1 MKLVKIIFVSMGTKP
16 KPVIPV
22 VEVLAVAFVSLGL
35 YLPFLSIQYDTNGLI
50 EAMAV
55 ENGPVLNKNHI
66 LFRPLGLLA
75 WRASHLAGYTGNSLH
90 VLQTISAVAG
100 AFGIGFAFLAFRRLS
115 VSRAS
120 AYAGTA
126 FLATSFTY
134 WVSATDVFYISVA
147 AMFAAAAFACVV
159 HAESHR
165 AMLVAGIL
173 VALSIFTW
181 QGSIF
186 LMPALILMFP
196 KRWRTSQSMVLFV
209 ASAGLM
215 TTLAYGVLGFH
226 EHGWMGPRQF
236 WTWFTH
242 YSENATLPIWGRWQ
256 SGRVSQA
263 ALSALDS
270 LTAARLAVGIREL
283 HKPVQL
289 GRVAVD
295 CSIIA
300 LTSLII
306 IAAWKRRLASLPP
319 VLGYLCFFPF
329 IVWWDPGSDKWFLI
343 PNIFLAAFLV
353 CSFSPMPPRKST
365 QLSILL
371 CLLTI
376 AGTNF
381 ITTIRPR
388 HFDRGPARRVA
399 ECVAAHMHAQDMF
412 VAAEWGWPDYLP
424 YVHDRT
430 VVNVINEFAQFQNK
444 GDTIKYVK
452 EAIAERLR
460 EGGRVFIAD
469 PLTFQQSD
477 SGWLEQTTAITPKD
491 LSSLGG
497 TASFACYNRTIDRI
511 DAQ

>member
-1 MKLVKIIFVSMGTKP
+1 MGTKP

-22 VEVLAVAFVSLGL
+22 VEVLAVTFVSLGL
-35 YLPFLSIQYDTNGLI
+35 YLPFLSIQYDTNGLV

-55 ENGPVLNKNHI
+55 ENGPLLNKNHM
-66 LFRPLGLLA
+66 LFRPLGLLV
-75 WRASHLAGYTGNSLH
+75 WRALHLAGYTGNSLL
-90 VLQTISAVAG
+90 VLQMISAVAG
-100 AFGIGFAFLAFRRLS
+100 TFGIGFAFLAFRRLS
-115 VSRAS
+115 ATRAA

-147 AMFAAAAFACVV
+147 GMFAAAAFACVV
-159 HAESHR
+159 HAQSRR

-186 LMPALILMFP
+186 LIPALILMFP
-196 KRWRTSQSMVLFV
+196 KPSRTVQSIAVFV
-209 ASAGLM
+209 ASAALM
-215 TTLAYGVLGFH
+215 TTLVYVVLGFH
-226 EHGWMGPRQF
+226 EHGWMGPREF
-236 WTWFTH
+236 WIWFTN

-256 SGRVSQA
+256 SGRVSEA

-283 HKPVQL
+283 LKPVQL

-295 CSIIA
+295 CSILA
-300 LTSLII
+300 LAFLII
-306 IAAWKRRLASLPP
+306 IAARNRRLASLPP
-319 VLGYLCFFPF
+319 LLGYLCFFPF

-343 PNIFLAAFLV
+343 ANIFLAAFLV
-353 CSFSPMPPRKST
+353 CSLSPLPPRKST
-365 QLSILL
+365 QLTILF

-381 ITTIRPR
+381 VTTIRPR
-388 HFDRGPARRVA
+388 HFDRGRARRVA
-399 ECVAAHMHAQDMF
+399 ECVASHMQTQDMF
-412 VAAEWGWPDYLP
+412 VGAEWGWPDYLP
-424 YVHDRT
+424 YLHDRI

-444 GDTIKYVK
+444 SDTITHIK
-452 EAIAERLR
+452 EAIAEKLR
-460 EGGRVFIAD
+460 EGGSVFIAD
-469 PLTFQQSD
+469 PLTYEQTDAQ
-477 SGWLEQTTAITPKD
+477 WLEQTTGVTPKD

-511 DAQ
+511 DGQ